1 MKLSFQLERADNGNL
16 RGLVFNTMTH
26 GYRPVTV
33 VYDIAEG
40 SYEELTEWLRVC
52 YPNLNTVRLSDGSNE
67 DADCLTVMEAAET
80 AMSG

>member
-1 MKLSFQLERADNGNL
+1 MKLSFRLENADNDNL
-16 RGLVFNTMTH
+16 RGIVFNTMTH

-52 YPNLNTVRLSDGSNE
+52 YPDLNTVRQANGSTK
-67 DADCLTVMEAAET
+67 DADCLTLMEAAES
-80 AMSG
+80 AISG